1 MDQTLNVLQTGRA
14 IYFTSSVVCLA
25 LFWLFGGPPM
35 DPGSPVLNNFPLW
48 YEVLPLCF
56 LACVLAVTRRPRG
69 HPGLEIVAAVLW
81 LVTVLGIGL
90 WHPMFRS
97 VESLGPRILDGL
109 AIASGL
115 TAVSMIVL
123 AIQPLASKRA
133 RPASKVACSLEVFGM
148 GALGGYLLTISF
160 TLWAATR
167 LFAAGGIDEVFVTAR
182 QNVAFVAVVAG
193 ILVAST
199 LADRRKP
206 LGRPS

>member
-1 MDQTLNVLQTGRA
+1 MNARRTGRV
-14 IYFTSSVVCLA
+14 IYFASSVVCLVV
-25 LFWLFGGPPM
+25 FWLFGGPPM
-35 DPGSPVLNNFPLW
+35 DPGFPVLNNFPLW
-48 YEVLPLCF
+48 YEILPLCF
-56 LACVLAVTRRPRG
+56 LACVLAVARRPRG
-69 HPGLEIVAAVLW
+69 LPALEIVAAVLW
-81 LVTVLGIGL
+81 LVTLLGVGL

-97 VESLGPRILDGL
+97 VESLGPHILDGL

-115 TAVSMIVL
+115 TAACMIAL

-148 GALGGYLLTISF
+148 GALGCYLFTISF
-160 TLWAATR
+160 ALWAATR

-199 LADRRKP
+199 LADRRTP
-206 LGRPS
+206 LAQPS